1 MNEAGE
7 FVDVAFGI
15 NIVVNSS
22 SKHSALI
29 CGDFH
34 EAWLSSCKYVDDAYG
49 LPIKKEADIVIAS
62 CGGYPK
68 DINLY
73 QSTKTLFNATRAVKK
88 GGTLIM
94 LAECSEGSGAPDF
107 FKWVEPLKK
116 GVLDE
121 ELRSNFTIGGYV
133 FYAACE
139 NIEKSNVMMLSSM
152 DPEMVKDM
160 KITAS
165 NNIEDLLDKVDFE
178 GKDVYVI
185 PYGGNVVPLLE
196 EN

>member
-1 MNEAGE
+1 
-7 FVDVAFGI
+7 
-15 NIVVNSS
+15 
-22 SKHSALI
+22 
-29 CGDFH
+29 
-34 EAWLSSCKYVDDAYG
+34 
-49 LPIKKEADIVIAS
+49 
-62 CGGYPK
+62 
-68 DINLY
+68 
-73 QSTKTLFNATRAVKK
+73 
-88 GGTLIM
+88 M

-178 GKDVYVI
+178 GRMFM
-185 PYGGNVVPLLE
+185 
-196 EN
+196 